1 MSILIINT
9 PSRKVEETKQ
19 SFEKTIKSCVGV
31 GFAMS
36 RTTLFKAL
44 KCTKVHILDKD
55 AKKMAVAEMVGI
67 IASQLVKKGMARY
80 DIKFKK
86 PLRCGY
92 SKKVLL
98 NRYGV
103 GFKDGKNIVVAK
115 TA

>member
-1 MSILIINT
+1 MSTLIINT
-9 PSRKVEETKQ
+9 PSGKVEETKQ

-36 RTTLFKAL
+36 RTTLLKAL

-67 IASQLVKKGMARY
+67 TASLLPKTSRGMVRY

-86 PLRCGY
+86 PSKCGY

-98 NRYGV
+98 NRNGV
-103 GFKDGKNIVVAK
+103 GIKDA
-115 TA
+115 